1 MNKKIIPLLLAITVS
16 PVIIADDFADFKA
29 QELKASADFKV
40 KKEQEF
46 EQYKVELD
54 AGFKDF
60 QNTYLEESK
69 KYKQHITKQW
79 GDYKESSKDVWV
91 NYSQGGDIRES
102 VNFKTG
108 EVEIEIL
115 VDKKTSTKQA
125 VKQAKENVKKLL
137 ATTEKQAFENDVV
150 AQKVEKVLKKH
161 PTVVKTSELSNKE
174 KVMTPLVKKLQTADA
189 QVIEQLAK
197 QMTESAAVEA
207 RKLKGKKLVKLSFKI
222 PDNLSNKAGRYSAR
236 VLEISKKEKIPVAL
250 VYAVMETES
259 NFNPRAKSH
268 VPAYGLMQIV
278 PVSAGKDATKY
289 LFGKAKVLAPSYL
302 YNGNKNIEIGGAY
315 LHILYHRYL
324 RKIENRTSRLFCAI
338 AAYNTGAGNVAK
350 SFIGSY
356 NINKAAEKI
365 NQLSPAE
372 VYRHLR
378 KHLPHDETKDYIQRV
393 ARRMAKYQS

>member
-108 EVEIEIL
+108 GVEIEIL
-115 VDKKTSTKQA
+115 VDKKTSTEQA